1 MKLLAYL
8 KMKQMKMKDFWKE
21 EKGAADIVAVIL
33 IVIIAVAA
41 AWMFREEILKL
52 IEKLFGDINGSLN
65 GLGDKAH

>member
-41 AWMFREEILKL
+41 AWMFREEIIKL

>member
-8 KMKQMKMKDFWKE
+8 KMKQMKMKDFCKE

-41 AWMFREEILKL
+41 AWVFREEIIKL
-52 IEKLFGDINGSLN
+52 IQKLFGDIKGSLN

>member
-41 AWMFREEILKL
+41 AWVFREEIIKL
-52 IEKLFGDINGSLN
+52 IQKLFGDIKGSLN

>member
-8 KMKQMKMKDFWKE
+8 KMEQMKMKDFWKE

-52 IEKLFGDINGSLN
+52 IENLFGDINDSLN

>member
-41 AWMFREEILKL
+41 AWMFREEIIKL
-52 IEKLFGDINGSLN
+52 IEKLFGDINDSLN

>member
-41 AWMFREEILKL
+41 AWVFREEIIKL
-52 IEKLFGDINGSLN
+52 IQKLFGDINGSLN

>member
-52 IEKLFGDINGSLN
+52 IEKLFGDINDSLN

>member
-41 AWMFREEILKL
+41 AWVFREEIIKL
-52 IEKLFGDINGSLN
+52 IQNLFGEINDSLN

>member
-41 AWMFREEILKL
+41 AWVFREEIIKL
-52 IEKLFGDINGSLN
+52 IQKLFRDINGSLN

>member
-41 AWMFREEILKL
+41 AWVFREEIIKL
-52 IEKLFGDINGSLN
+52 IQKLFGDINDSLN

>member
-41 AWMFREEILKL
+41 AWVFREEIIKL
-52 IEKLFGDINGSLN
+52 IQNYLETLRVL
-65 GLGDKAH
+65 

>member
-41 AWMFREEILKL
+41 AWVFREEIIKL
-52 IEKLFGDINGSLN
+52 IQKLFADIKGSLN
-65 GLGDKAH
+65 GLGDKAD

>member
-52 IEKLFGDINGSLN
+52 IENLFGDINDSLN